1 MATKKSRRISKK
13 MKPTK
18 SKTVKRGKRKAGK
31 VGKGK
36 IKNHIVDIGMTRPRI
51 TGQSGMTQNMTV
63 TKQLASSMLQSRS
76 KAQGLAQS
84 LARGMG
90 QSLA

>member
-1 MATKKSRRISKK
+1 MALKKSRRIVKK
-13 MKPTK
+13 MKP
-18 SKTVKRGKRKAGK
+18 SKTIKRGKRKAGK
-31 VGKGK
+31 VKDHL
-36 IKNHIVDIGMTRPRI
+36 IDIGTSRPRI
-51 TGQSGMTQNMTV
+51 TGQAGMSQNMTV
-63 TKQLASSMLQSRS
+63 TKSLASSMLQSRT

>member
-1 MATKKSRRISKK
+1 MAPKKSKRIAKK

-31 VGKGK
+31 A
-36 IKNHIVDIGMTRPRI
+36 KNHIVDIGMSRPRI

-63 TKQLASSMLQSRS
+63 TKSLASSMLQSRS

>member
-1 MATKKSRRISKK
+1 MAPKKSRRIAKK
-13 MKPTK
+13 MKP
-18 SKTVKRGKRKAGK
+18 SKTVKRGKGKAGK
-31 VGKGK
+31 VGKSK
-36 IKNHIVDIGMTRPRI
+36 KHIIDIGMSRPRI

-63 TKQLASSMLQSRS
+63 TKQLATSMLQSRS